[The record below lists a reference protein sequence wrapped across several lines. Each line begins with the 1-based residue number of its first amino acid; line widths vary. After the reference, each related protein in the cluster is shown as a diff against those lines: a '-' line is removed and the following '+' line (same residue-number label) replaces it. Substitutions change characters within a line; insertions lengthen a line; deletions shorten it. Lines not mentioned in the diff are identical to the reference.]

1 MEPKATLVN
10 WTPKP
15 IETMCWCRRVMH
27 SPVPDSLDE
36 FIKDSKKW
44 LGMDI
49 DEYVKSV
56 LLHDNM
62 PTFLEF
68 VHMTF
73 LFENVSRALTHQLVR
88 TRLASYSQQSL
99 RCVRLPEFADNNMY
113 HMPASVRNKKRFKD
127 AMLKIQEL
135 YNGLLETESTEDARG
150 ILPLNVHTSIVVG
163 CTFRALIGMVSNEM
177 FESKFIIWIWDPN
190 PTTFSL
196 ISCLKPVSIDTASI
210 ITARPIAMP
219 IMAMTF
225 MGREKDVSSRL
236 PLMSLCAMKYGK
248 FMRFLSFQN

>member
-44 LGMDI
+44 LGMDM
-49 DEYVKSV
+49 DEYVEKV

-99 RCVRLPEFADNNMY
+99 RCIQLPNFADKELY
-113 HMPASVRNKKRFKD
+113 HMPASVRNKKGFRD

-150 ILPLNVHTSIVVG
+150 VLPMNIGTTIIMGCNLRTLQDMVNKRLCIKTQEEFRKVAEQILQ
-163 CTFRALIGMVSNEM
+163 E
-177 FESKFIIWIWDPN
+177 
-190 PTTFSL
+190 
-196 ISCLKPVSIDTASI
+196 
-210 ITARPIAMP
+210 
-219 IMAMTF
+219 
-225 MGREKDVSSRL
+225 VSSKMDKRL
-236 PLMSLCAMKYGK
+236 LKLFGRPCDINNKCLMESECEMQYQEGK
-248 FMRFLSFQN
+248 RAGQQQTEFCCPIFVQKFKR